1 MSNKYKSFRNGG
13 SSSRYEYITSS
24 DQLMN
29 AYIDSRKD
37 LNDWVMK
44 QIKRDRYLVNKAA
57 LQRSIQDTVIQT
69 MLEGSGKVAEAA
81 AQDIVNR
88 VHAAFGSGSASSSN
102 NFSVQLGEALG
113 RGLGQ
118 APFQLLDEIMKE
130 TLY

>member
-1 MSNKYKSFRNGG
+1 
-13 SSSRYEYITSS
+13 
-24 DQLMN
+24 
-29 AYIDSRKD
+29 
-37 LNDWVMK
+37 MK
-44 QIKRDRYLVNKAA
+44 QIKRDRYLVNRAA
-57 LQRSIQDTVIQT
+57 LQKSIQDTVIQT

-81 AQDIVNR
+81 AQDLVNR
-88 VHAAFGSGSASSSN
+88 VHAALGDGSVSKGT

>member
-1 MSNKYKSFRNGG
+1 MSDIYKNFRSKG
-13 SSSRYEYITSS
+13 SGSKYEYVTTS
-24 DQLMN
+24 DQLTK

-44 QIKRDRYLVNKAA
+44 QIKRDRYLVNRAA
-57 LQRSIQDTVIQT
+57 LQKSIQDTVIQT

-81 AQDIVNR
+81 AQDLVNR
-88 VHAAFGSGSASSSN
+88 VHAALGDGSAPKGT